1 VFVVPATT
9 VVNLNAVEFQESV
22 MLIVDAQ
29 VHIWGADTP
38 ERPWPASGRSR
49 AHRPEPF
56 SKDDLLREMHAAG
69 VARVVIVPPSWEGD
83 RNDLALAA
91 ARQHPERFAVMG
103 RPPLEATDPHALD
116 HWREQP
122 GMLGIRV
129 TSAGDGSRAFFT
141 DPAGD
146 WLWAAAERNGL
157 PAMVSPPGLLP
168 EVNRLA
174 ERHPGM
180 RFVIDHLAL
189 ARHGK
194 DDDAF
199 ADLPNL
205 LALAKRPNIA
215 VKASALPRYSS
226 EPYPYPHL
234 HPYLR
239 QVFDAFGPQRM
250 FWGTDL
256 TGIPC
261 TYRQA
266 ITLFTEELSFLS
278 GADLEWV
285 MGRGVSDWLGW
296 KLPA

>member
-1 VFVVPATT
+1 
-9 VVNLNAVEFQESV
+9 

-38 ERPWPASGRSR
+38 ERPWPARGRSR
-49 AHRPEPF
+49 PHRPQPF
-56 SKDDLLREMHAAG
+56 SKDDLLREMDAAG

-83 RNDLALAA
+83 RNDLALEA
-91 ARQHPERFAVMG
+91 ARLHPDRFAVMG
-103 RPPLEATDPHALD
+103 RPPLAPAERHLLD

-129 TSAGDGSRAFFT
+129 TASAEGARELFT
-141 DPAGD
+141 KPEAD
-146 WLWAAAERNGL
+146 WLWATAGRNRL
-157 PAMVSPPGLLP
+157 PAMVSVPGLLP
-168 EVNRLA
+168 ALGRLA

-189 ARHGK
+189 VRGAK
-194 DDDAF
+194 DEAAF
-199 ADLPNL
+199 GDLPQL
-205 LALAKRPNIA
+205 LALARYPNVA
-215 VKASALPRYSS
+215 AKASALPRASS
-226 EPYPYPHL
+226 EPYPYPKL

-239 QVFDAFGPQRM
+239 QVFDAFGPTRT

-266 ITLFTEELSFLS
+266 VTMFTEELPWLR
-278 GADLEWV
+278 GEDLEWV
-285 MGRGVSDWLGW
+285 MGRGICEWLGW
-296 KLPA
+296 PLPA